1 MSIYFDA
8 AAQEYSPARKQ
19 GPVMIA
25 RRHVLFAIWIGV
37 AFATGAASA
46 AGSSARSFVDSIFA
60 NYTGEKANGVP
71 LDNDAAIR
79 RYFEPKLAALI
90 IADRR
95 NAAGEVGKLDS
106 DPFIDAQDWQI
117 DAVDVAVR
125 DLTPDKAAA
134 TISFKSLGKQ
144 KSVVLDLVKLGAG
157 WRIADITWDDKRT
170 LRGIFAK
177 K

>member
-1 MSIYFDA
+1 MQPRRNIRPH
-8 AAQEYSPARKQ
+8 ECKE
-19 GPVMIA
+19 PVMIA
-25 RRHVLFAIWIGV
+25 RRHILIGIWIGV

-46 AGSSARSFVDSIFA
+46 AGSSARSFVDSIYA
-60 NYTGEKANGVP
+60 NYTGKTGNGVP
-71 LDNDAAIR
+71 LDTDAAVR

-90 IADRR
+90 LADRR
-95 NAAGEVGKLDS
+95 NAGKRGEVGKLDS

-134 TISFKSLGKQ
+134 TISFKNLGKQ